1 MVDYCTAQQVFEFLQ
16 LGTTAGFGG
25 TDFTA
30 NTTPTLEQVE
40 AEIVRSEDEINRA
53 TINSWKSVT
62 ITKEYHTIKPPIY
75 RYEGTQIFMGHRN
88 VTVFSSED
96 GDKLEVWNGSTDEDY
111 LLTRT
116 EGRNNDYWVNEVDG
130 ILWLRTYP
138 RILRRTFDVRL
149 TYRFSEPSVPGDIEK
164 ACIRLTAIALVSS
177 DDKSLLFPEGSSNVP
192 LSDKIEKWQNVAD
205 KIILNNKEL
214 PIAIL

>member
-1 MVDYCTAQQVFEFLQ
+1 MVEYCTAAQVFSFLQ
-16 LGTTAGFGG
+16 LGTTSGFGG
-25 TDFTA
+25 TDFTE
-30 NTTPTLEQVE
+30 NTTPTLADVE

-53 TINSWKSVT
+53 TINSWKTIT
-62 ITKEYHTIKPPIY
+62 ITKEYHSIKPPIH
-75 RYEGTQIFMGHRN
+75 RYEGTQIFIGHRN
-88 VTVFSSED
+88 VAVFSSGA

-149 TYRFSEPSVPGDIEK
+149 TYRFNEPTITKDIEK

-192 LSDKIEKWQNVAD
+192 LLDKIQLWQSEAD
-205 KIILNNKEL
+205 KIIQDNKEL